1 MTGEGMSELAKWV
14 IIGSILNTVATPY
27 FAAKKLI
34 KKLLPKKIPFVAVL
48 VEHPFEKGY
57 YLAVSRPG
65 TLNDFNFP
73 GGHVEKG
80 ESLKKAANRE
90 LREET
95 MASAKNLK
103 VVFIRG
109 EETAEN
115 KACAILKGDLAY
127 PPICGLIELEKPIL
141 NFEGCAVKWTTKEG
155 LCKGSFANYN
165 KALFQ
170 HLGL

>member
-1 MTGEGMSELAKWV
+1 
-14 IIGSILNTVATPY
+14 
-27 FAAKKLI
+27 
-34 KKLLPKKIPFVAVL
+34 
-48 VEHPFEKGY
+48 
-57 YLAVSRPG
+57 
-65 TLNDFNFP
+65 
-73 GGHVEKG
+73 
-80 ESLKKAANRE
+80 
-90 LREET
+90 
-95 MASAKNLK
+95 MASASNLK

-155 LCKGSFANYN
+155 LCQGSFANYN

>member
-1 MTGEGMSELAKWV
+1 MTGEGMDALCKWI
-14 IIGSILNTVATPY
+14 IIGSILQIAVTPYVAT
-27 FAAKKLI
+27 KKLI
-34 KKLLPKKIPFVAVL
+34 KKLLPKKIPFVAIL

-95 MASAKNLK
+95 MASPR
-103 VVFIRG
+103 I
-109 EETAEN
+109 
-115 KACAILKGDLAY
+115 
-127 PPICGLIELEKPIL
+127 
-141 NFEGCAVKWTTKEG
+141 
-155 LCKGSFANYN
+155 
-165 KALFQ
+165 
-170 HLGL
+170 